1 MPNLDLDKKEIPLTD
16 DRVKKALKKDKISGN
31 NLTTTISRLEKSIK
45 ENPNEEKQYVL
56 NYLKGLVNRVRNTID
71 APKKARMNVGAQ
83 GTKKSVNGGM
93 NNYKEGKPKSGVGNL
108 NVKGQPK
115 LTSKGLNGKTNHN
128 EKVSDP
134 NKTTYYESY
143 SEEIQAMRYLIE
155 YMNNKKIKI

>member
-56 NYLKGLVNRVRNTID
+56 NYLKGLVKRERDGIKG
-71 APKKARMNVGAQ
+71 PKDIAMKTGGP
-83 GTKKSVNGGM
+83 GTKKDITGGL
-93 NNYKEGKPKSGVGNL
+93 NNHFKNRTKDNKVDMSSNKELKTTRLDG
-108 NVKGQPK
+108 KGQD
-115 LTSKGLNGKTNHN
+115 GKTNQ
-128 EKVSDP
+128 
-134 NKTTYYESY
+134 NKKIAYYESY

-155 YMNNKKIKI
+155 YMNNKKTKI